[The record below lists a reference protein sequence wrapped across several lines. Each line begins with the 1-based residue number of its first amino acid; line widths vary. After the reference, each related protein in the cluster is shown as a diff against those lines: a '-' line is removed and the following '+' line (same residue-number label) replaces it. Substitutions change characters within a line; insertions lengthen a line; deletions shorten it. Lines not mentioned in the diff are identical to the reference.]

1 MCDIKKGFKLCT
13 CGKIKASEADWT
25 LRRIRK
31 DIFIVGEVIPYML
44 SEEETSVHM
53 ILTEELDDRNCF
65 DFTYKPVEN
74 DEVKIRIAD
83 QEDNWY
89 VFKYQSGRW
98 VDQIFP
104 EIGNRLYKKGKIK
117 ES

>member
-25 LRRIRK
+25 LRRVRK

-53 ILTEELDDRNCF
+53 NLTEELNDRNCF
-65 DFTYKPVEN
+65 DFRYKPLEN
-74 DEVKIRIAD
+74 DELKIRISD

-104 EIGNRLYKKGKIK
+104 VIGN
-117 ES
+117 

>member
-1 MCDIKKGFKLCT
+1 LEV
-13 CGKIKASEADWT
+13 EADWT
-25 LRRIRK
+25 LRRVRK
-31 DIFIVGEVIPYML
+31 DIFTVGEVIPYML
-44 SEEETSVHM
+44 TEEETSVHM
-53 ILTEELDDRNCF
+53 NLTEELNDRNCF

-74 DEVKIRIAD
+74 EELKIRIAD
-83 QEDNWY
+83 QEDNWD

-98 VDQIFP
+98 VDQISP